1 MKGYK
6 TADNRLANLFKVAR
20 EKWKERALSK
30 QKKLRAM
37 EIKVRDLSLS
47 RERWKEKALEL
58 EAILREKEE
67 ELEEFKKKDPHPQNQ
82 SKVVSLAA
90 QNSDCGEIIALK
102 PSQYAYPLFIIQLA
116 IQQRI
121 ISFSS
126 WRGIEKNF
134 KLWAQFFRL
143 PTPDFTTIRQW
154 FLKLGLFELQKQ
166 KEKRSDWIFII
177 DTILE
182 QGQKKCFLVLG
193 LTYQKWLE
201 KIQAEVKNLRH
212 QDLEVLAIEVLDT
225 TKGEIIESKINNL
238 AQTIGKPIQI
248 ISDHG
253 SDIKKGIELYITEN
267 PEIIYTYDFTHQIAL
282 WLKQDLSR
290 NQKFQDFLHQCNL
303 ARSQIQQTKLSFLI
317 PPSQRSKA
325 RYHNIDILVNWG
337 LKVLQ
342 YWKKQDFSLISTKF
356 IIDRETLFTLREQ
369 LDQVTLC
376 KLAKAI
382 GTLALDFSS
391 FYQLVTDKIGRELCQ
406 QKSEI
411 IFQAA
416 EIGRRKFLEKLGW
429 LLSYEKEIQIY
440 AEIIEVFDLAKKQ
453 LNEKGLHQKS
463 GLDWLE
469 LIKTEKFSDF
479 PWVQSS
485 QQKVSEYLN
494 IEGQKVPH
502 GGFFL
507 ATSDLIESI
516 FGKYKIFSSFS
527 PCSEI
532 NEMILTLLLS
542 TTELTPNKIIEAMET
557 IQFADVTAWSKSVF
571 GQSMLSKR
579 KIAFST
585 EINYTQVA

>member
-1 MKGYK
+1 M
-6 TADNRLANLFKVAR
+6 
-20 EKWKERALSK
+20 
-30 QKKLRAM
+30 
-37 EIKVRDLSLS
+37 
-47 RERWKEKALEL
+47 
-58 EAILREKEE
+58 
-67 ELEEFKKKDPHPQNQ
+67 
-82 SKVVSLAA
+82 
-90 QNSDCGEIIALK
+90 
-102 PSQYAYPLFIIQLA
+102 
-116 IQQRI
+116 
-121 ISFSS
+121 
-126 WRGIEKNF
+126 
-134 KLWAQFFRL
+134 
-143 PTPDFTTIRQW
+143 
-154 FLKLGLFELQKQ
+154 GLFELKKE

-238 AQTIGKPIQI
+238 AKTVGKPIQI

-282 WLKQDLSR
+282 WLKQDLSK
-290 NQKFQDFLHQCNL
+290 NQKFQDFLRKCNF

-325 RYHNIDILVNWG
+325 RYHNIDILVDWG

-342 YWKKQDFSLISTKF
+342 FWKKQDFSLISTKF
-356 IIDRETLFTLREQ
+356 IIDQDTLFILREKI
-369 LDQVTLC
+369 DQITLG

-382 GTLALDFSS
+382 GTPALDFSS
-391 FYQLVTDKIGRELCQ
+391 FYQLVTDQIGRELCQ
-406 QKSEI
+406 EKSEI
-411 IFQAA
+411 IFQAS

-429 LLSYEKEIQIY
+429 LLSYEKELHIY
-440 AEIIEVFDLAKKQ
+440 AEIIQVFDLAKKQ
-453 LNEKGLHQKS
+453 LNKEGLHQQS
-463 GLDWLE
+463 ELDWLE
-469 LIKTEKFSDF
+469 LIKTEKFSDL

-494 IEGQKVPH
+494 VEGQKVPH
-502 GGFFL
+502 GRFFL
-507 ATSDLIESI
+507 ATSDIIESI

-542 TTELTPNKIIEAMET
+542 TTELTPNKVIEAMES
-557 IQFADVTAWSKSVF
+557 IQIADVTAWSKFVF

-579 KIAFST
+579 KVAFSAET
-585 EINYTQVA
+585 NYTKVA